1 MLLKD
6 LAKQNNDY
14 IVDRRRYY
22 HRHPELSR
30 HEVETTKAI
39 VQDLKA
45 MGIEKVET
53 FANGA
58 QGCIGYIQGVK
69 PGKTVML
76 RADIDALPVKE
87 ATGLPFAS
95 ENKGVMHACGHDN
108 HIAMQLG
115 AAKILTSIKDKF
127 NGTVK
132 VLFQPS
138 EETAWGAKE
147 LVSQGVC
154 DGVDAMYGVHIWNNL
169 DAPKI
174 EMSYGERMCSA
185 DLFNIELTGKTI
197 NPDKPQEGSDVV
209 VAAAAVIMGLQT
221 VVSRLKNPS
230 DASVVTVGT
239 SETKVNGDTTTIS
252 MTGTTRTFRKE
263 IRGKFAE
270 QINKLVTEIAQAYGC
285 QGKSEYQYMTGPIV
299 NEEHGLVDIARNA
312 VVENYGAEGLGT
324 MEKLTGA
331 EDYCYYMEKCPAIF
345 GFVGAR
351 SKDVPGSEMS
361 NHHQCFTADER
372 VLQRGACVAAQ
383 FAFDFLTK

>member
-6 LAKQNNDY
+6 LAKQNHDY
-14 IVDRRRYY
+14 IIDRRRFY

-30 HEVETTKAI
+30 HEVETTKSI
-39 VQDLKA
+39 IKDLKA

-58 QGCIGYIQGVK
+58 QGCVGYIQGTK

-87 ATGLPFAS
+87 ATGLEFAS
-95 ENKGVMHACGHDN
+95 ENPGCMHACGHDN

-115 AAKILTSIKDKF
+115 AAKILQSIKDKF
-127 NGTVK
+127 SGTVK

-147 LVSQGVC
+147 LTSQGVC
-154 DGVDAMYGVHIWNNL
+154 DGVDAMYGVHIWSTL
-169 DAPKI
+169 DAPKVD
-174 EMSYGERMCSA
+174 MQYGERMCSA
-185 DLFNIELTGKTI
+185 DIFYIDITGKTI
-197 NPDKPQEGSDVV
+197 NPDNPLEGNDVV
-209 VAAAAVIMGLQT
+209 VAASAVIMGLQT
-221 VVSRLKNPS
+221 VVSRLKDPS
-230 DASVVTVGT
+230 ATSVVTVGT
-239 SETKVNGDTTTIS
+239 SETKVNGATTTIS
-252 MTGTTRTFRKE
+252 MTGTTRTFRKDVRE
-263 IRGKFAE
+263 KFAA
-270 QINKLVTEIAQAYGC
+270 QMNKLITEIAEAYGC
-285 QGKSEYQYMTGPIV
+285 QGKLKYEYMTGPIV
-299 NEEHGLVDIARNA
+299 NDEHGLVDIARNA
-312 VVENYGAEGLGT
+312 VVENYGEAGLGNQ
-324 MEKLTGA
+324 EKVTGA

-361 NHHQCFTADER
+361 NHHQCFNPDER
-372 VLQRGACVAAQ
+372 TLERGACVAAQ